1 MRRPSLTV
9 PIVALTL
16 LLGLTLLPANPAAAL
31 LGPTPTPTTMT
42 QVVIADAPP
51 PVAGQP
57 YGFTVIL
64 RTTSDQ
70 QPVPNAT
77 VRLWAR
83 RPGQSTYSQVAQTH
97 TDASGVAEPVTTLSR
112 NTYLYAEFPG
122 DYSGTYAPS
131 HTDPVLTYV
140 STAGTMRVNDKT
152 LRLGQRLVVT
162 GRTRPAKPGRRVAL
176 YVGRIPSPTSPHRP
190 TRIARAYVRA
200 DGTYRIT
207 ERFHSAG
214 RKRLFVKLPGGD
226 GNVTGYT
233 RYQRVRVG

>member
-1 MRRPSLTV
+1 VLF
-9 PIVALTL
+9 VALTL
-16 LLGLTLLPANPAAAL
+16 LLGGALLPANPAAAL
-31 LGPTPTPTTMT
+31 LPTPTPTPTTMT
-42 QVVIADAPP
+42 HVVIADAPP

-57 YGFTVIL
+57 YGFTVVL

-70 QPVPNAT
+70 QPVVNAT

-97 TDASGVAEPVTTLSR
+97 TDTSGVAQPVTTLSR

-122 DYSGTYAPS
+122 DYSGTYGPS

-140 STAGTMRVNDKT
+140 STAGTMGVDDKT

-176 YVGRIPSPTSPHRP
+176 FLGYIPSPTSPHRP
-190 TRIARAYVRA
+190 TRLARAYVRA

-207 ERFHSAG
+207 TRFHSTG
-214 RKRLFVKLPGGD
+214 RKRLFVRLPGGD